1 MKFEIE
7 DEKLKDLE
15 IEVFLK
21 AGRFVIEK
29 GKSVMVEYKI
39 SKTVKGI

>member
-15 IEVFLK
+15 IEVFLE
-21 AGRFVIEK
+21 ASRFVIEK
-29 GKSVMVEYKI
+29 EKLVMIEYKI
-39 SKTVKGI
+39 SKAVKGI